1 MARGRRRRKGG
12 ILRALRWLAFVPV
25 AGRVPMYAR
34 LIWALAVDPRVPASR
49 KAILVGAAGYVAI
62 GRDFIPDDIPILGGI
77 DDLAVVVLAVELFLD
92 GIPEEILQ
100 EKITELEIDPEAFR
114 RDMDQVRRLTPAPVR
129 KVIHRLPDVLDE
141 ASRLV
146 NQTRIGPR
154 VRSWITDA
162 RPSRP
167 S

>member
-1 MARGRRRRKGG
+1 
-12 ILRALRWLAFVPV
+12 
-25 AGRVPMYAR
+25 MYAR
-34 LIWALAVDPRVPASR
+34 LIWALAADPRVPASR
-49 KAILVGAAGYVAI
+49 KAILVGAAGYVVI
-62 GRDFIPDDIPILGGI
+62 GRDFIPDDIPFLGGI

-92 GIPEEILQ
+92 GIPDEILQ
-100 EKITELEIDPEAFR
+100 EKIHELEIDPEAFR

-129 KVIHRLPDVLDE
+129 KIIHRLPDVLDE

-162 RPSRP
+162 RQSRP